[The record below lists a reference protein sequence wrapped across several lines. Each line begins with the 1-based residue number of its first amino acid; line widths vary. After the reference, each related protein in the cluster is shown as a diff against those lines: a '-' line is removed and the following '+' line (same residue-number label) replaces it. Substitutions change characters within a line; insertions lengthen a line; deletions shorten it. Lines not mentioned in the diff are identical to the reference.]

1 MPMQS
6 LSIAGRYDQIPDE
19 EYVVEDVTPLSS
31 STSTNVRQTKS
42 SKCWV
47 VFAVLLIIV
56 SIVTYMA
63 LNIVKKVATKTVN
76 IYQTSMM
83 QKTTRL
89 SLMTASDLSKIG
101 LNVDSI
107 GFGNTDC
114 QSLKDECTRNSKAS
128 FSSLHID
135 SSVKY
140 QTIIGFGG
148 AFTEAT
154 ALNFN
159 KVPVDVQRKVIDK
172 YFGKDGIGLS
182 IGRIHINSC
191 DFSPDSYTF
200 DDIPND
206 FSLEY
211 FDNEVTHD
219 NAFII
224 PLILYAME
232 TAEENGRPIRILVIK

>member
-1 MPMQS
+1 MPQLQPM
-6 LSIAGRYDQIPDE
+6 SIGGKYDQIPDE
-19 EYVVEDVTPLSS
+19 EDVTPLA
-31 STSTNVRQTKS
+31 STSTDVRQAKS
-42 SKCWV
+42 SKYWAI
-47 VFAVLLIIV
+47 FAVLLIIV

-63 LNIVKKVATKTVN
+63 LNIAKKVVVKPVA
-76 IYQTSMM
+76 IYQTTML
-83 QKTTRL
+83 QKNTRL
-89 SLMTASDLSKIG
+89 SLMTASDLSNIG

-107 GFGNTDC
+107 TFGNTDC
-114 QSLKDECTRNSKAS
+114 KTSKDDCSRNSKSAL
-128 FSSLHID
+128 SSLYID

-172 YFGKDGIGLS
+172 YFGKGGIGLS
-182 IGRIHINSC
+182 LGRIHINSC

-211 FDNEVTHD
+211 FDHEVTHD

-232 TAEENGRPIRILVIK
+232 TAEENGRPIKIL